1 MFNFLILQTVV
12 ISALIYSY
20 FFRLLRLNYK
30 GRPIDDTVADFFK
43 LSGEQLTTLHLF
55 DVKEISVEDLRLT
68 IGQCPQLEV
77 VVFQDCS
84 VHPEWRTNQTKV
96 ISRSVDHLQ
105 LFSLQIFPS
114 QLVEFV
120 SLFR

>member
-1 MFNFLILQTVV
+1 M
-12 ISALIYSY
+12 
-20 FFRLLRLNYK
+20 
-30 GRPIDDTVADFFK
+30 ADFFK

-84 VHPEWRTNQTKV
+84 VHPDWRTNQTKV
-96 ISRSVDHLQ
+96 IIVNKES
-105 LFSLQIFPS
+105 
-114 QLVEFV
+114 
-120 SLFR
+120 